1 MSHSSSSVSVSSGS
15 SNESAQEEEPPQ
27 NRRTSLRLQS
37 KHKLKTDNN
46 NKKGEET
53 VVNVK
58 ENRKKTEHQKENEI
72 SQRFQDSFSNVFS
85 SLLKIILYPL
95 NYLFTTLLPHTFAG
109 LTAGILLIS
118 IIYLMTSS
126 INNYFLNRIIN
137 LPNPIDI
144 LTTSMSTLTT
154 PIVYLYCSTLQGPLF
169 CSREVEKDHPR
180 TDPIQL
186 AQIARTVTGTA
197 QKASDI
203 FDSVIQLSDP
213 KNLGLYQTEIL
224 ELSFAIRW
232 SSTQL
237 NDKDLISNGLAELSD
252 LSRQLKDQLVDLNGQ
267 GLNTFSFI
275 AYEFSRL
282 GDLMNWVS
290 TGERKYTSQTIAKNL
305 DILFEHLSTELTQLL
320 NSIENLIPLASRST
334 NLGIQISE
342 RLYQEHYQLV
352 NKKNNQGLFKKL
364 SDLTTFSGKQLNRD
378 LTLTSE
384 SISNLKLTWL
394 KLESIRTDLLTY
406 RNNVANFKASFT
418 GWHLADH
425 QLTPE
430 DELFSMR
437 EVIQRFQSTIKD
449 VKSNARSP
457 FSTPN
462 RLSSSDIKPDL

>member
-1 MSHSSSSVSVSSGS
+1 KSTSANFHYNKMSHSSSSVSVSSSGS

-46 NKKGEET
+46 SKKGEEA
-53 VVNVK
+53 VVNPK
-58 ENRKKTEHQKENEI
+58 ENRKKTDHQKENEI
-72 SQRFQDSFSNVFS
+72 SQRFQQSFSNVFS
-85 SLLKIILYPL
+85 SLLKITLYPL

-154 PIVYLYCSTLQGPLF
+154 PIR
-169 CSREVEKDHPR
+169 SRKRSSPNRSDSS
-180 TDPIQL
+180 L

-197 QKASDI
+197 QKAST

-275 AYEFSRL
+275 AMS
-282 GDLMNWVS
+282 DLMNWVS

>member
-1 MSHSSSSVSVSSGS
+1 
-15 SNESAQEEEPPQ
+15 
-27 NRRTSLRLQS
+27 
-37 KHKLKTDNN
+37 
-46 NKKGEET
+46 
-53 VVNVK
+53 
-58 ENRKKTEHQKENEI
+58 
-72 SQRFQDSFSNVFS
+72 
-85 SLLKIILYPL
+85 
-95 NYLFTTLLPHTFAG
+95 
-109 LTAGILLIS
+109 
-118 IIYLMTSS
+118 
-126 INNYFLNRIIN
+126 
-137 LPNPIDI
+137 
-144 LTTSMSTLTT
+144 MSTLTT

-169 CSREVEKDHPR
+169 CSREAEKDHPR

-282 GDLMNWVS
+282 GDLMNW
-290 TGERKYTSQTIAKNL
+290 
-305 DILFEHLSTELTQLL
+305 
-320 NSIENLIPLASRST
+320 
-334 NLGIQISE
+334 ISE